1 MSTTTAADIEGVLS
15 RRVAK
20 CRPRWPDL
28 YQLEIELTY
37 CGDVER
43 AEEVYDATLEYSGTD
58 EEVLGEWAT
67 AARGDFE
74 DLDMRLIAFVHAR
87 CLYWHIAQVL
97 HARSPERRAE
107 HLEWFVLPPRFDGVE
122 RDLSRVDPM
131 RIPFSFELCCWFEQ
145 WEPDE
150 VRRHLLRTLNQLQ
163 GKPLR
168 RRPHAGS
175 NAGNDNDDGVCATV
189 ESCGQPV
196 AVE

>member
-107 HLEWFVLPPRFDGVE
+107 HLEWFVLPP
-122 RDLSRVDPM
+122 
-131 RIPFSFELCCWFEQ
+131 
-145 WEPDE
+145 
-150 VRRHLLRTLNQLQ
+150 
-163 GKPLR
+163 PLR
-168 RRPHAGS
+168 WGRARLVARRPDAHPLLVRALLLVRAMG
-175 NAGNDNDDGVCATV
+175 AR
-189 ESCGQPV
+189 
-196 AVE
+196 